1 MNKLIKPIRSLTF
14 NQYFFLLIILGY
26 LPIFIFGYFIQDD
39 YSIVYLSHLKSIDA
53 FNYICTV
60 NNNRPLSCV
69 YHVFLS
75 RIPSIFQFYFLF
87 TLLLYI
93 FFIFNIIKIFDF
105 IINNI
110 FLKKLFITFS
120 IFPFFSYT
128 VLYSPAMQSI
138 GVVALVLWSISLL
151 FLKQFITSNYKTHL
165 FYSYFFI
172 LLMFLIYESPAPL
185 LGLSIFFPLFFKK
198 KEKLFYINLLIIIS
212 LGIFLIALQKIFLP
226 KIFNIDLSR
235 FRFELYDYKKIVYLT
250 FINLVLTINIIF
262 FSIELALQVL
272 FNLFKNISYL
282 TLLQIFA
289 VIYIFYTNFY
299 CRNFYKKNENNK
311 YFLFIIILIFF
322 SVIFLN
328 ALMHAVANTGLEFT
342 KYNNRALVSLSF
354 IFPLTIVFVYKVVN
368 FKNKKLFSLL
378 LIFLFS
384 VPTINFI
391 YFQNN
396 LIKERFA
403 AKYIYYKFLDSH
415 KTEFNGVKK
424 INYIVDLNAG
434 GIKDILSYNSFD
446 YFSELNISFDYNML
460 LTEKKICDTEY
471 FNLYISP
478 YLNNPL
484 YAIKIYVF
492 NKFPTATAAIV
503 EINNSTSSISVQRIF
518 EFMECKNQKFSDT
531 LSKELNKKIYV
542 DYRFEGLFLKILK
555 YLYFKIK

>member
-39 YSIVYLSHLKSIDA
+39 YSIVYLSHLKPIDA
-53 FNYICTV
+53 FNFICTV

-403 AKYIYYKFLDSH
+403 AKYIYNKYLDSH
-415 KTEFNGVKK
+415 KTEFNGVK
-424 INYIVDLNAG
+424 INFILNTG
-434 GIKDILSYNSFD
+434 GTNIDNILSYDSLDYLKHLNEKLIVIFLNDQKFCNINYYDLYILPYFNNTNNNVNIYYFKSFLSNLTHVTQLINVDSKKFREELD
-446 YFSELNISFDYNML
+446 YSIKCKYITVSNNASDE
-460 LTEKKICDTEY
+460 EKKKRYLVNKTEGY
-471 FNLYISP
+471 FLW
-478 YLNNPL
+478 
-484 YAIKIYVF
+484 
-492 NKFPTATAAIV
+492 
-503 EINNSTSSISVQRIF
+503 
-518 EFMECKNQKFSDT
+518 
-531 LSKELNKKIYV
+531 
-542 DYRFEGLFLKILK
+542 FLKYFYLK
-555 YLYFKIK
+555 LYS

>member
-403 AKYIYYKFLDSH
+403 AKYIYNKYLDSH
-415 KTEFNGVKK
+415 KTEFNGVK
-424 INYIVDLNAG
+424 INFILNTG
-434 GIKDILSYNSFD
+434 GTNIDNILSYDSLDYLKHLNEKLIVIFLNDQKFCNINYYDLYILPYFNNTNNNVNIYYFKSFLSNLTHVTQLINVDSKKFREELD
-446 YFSELNISFDYNML
+446 YSIKCKYITVSNNASDE
-460 LTEKKICDTEY
+460 EKKKRYLVNKTEGY
-471 FNLYISP
+471 FLW
-478 YLNNPL
+478 
-484 YAIKIYVF
+484 
-492 NKFPTATAAIV
+492 
-503 EINNSTSSISVQRIF
+503 
-518 EFMECKNQKFSDT
+518 
-531 LSKELNKKIYV
+531 
-542 DYRFEGLFLKILK
+542 FLKYFYLK
-555 YLYFKIK
+555 LYS

>member
-1 MNKLIKPIRSLTF
+1 
-14 NQYFFLLIILGY
+14 
-26 LPIFIFGYFIQDD
+26 
-39 YSIVYLSHLKSIDA
+39 
-53 FNYICTV
+53 
-60 NNNRPLSCV
+60 
-69 YHVFLS
+69 
-75 RIPSIFQFYFLF
+75 
-87 TLLLYI
+87 
-93 FFIFNIIKIFDF
+93 
-105 IINNI
+105 
-110 FLKKLFITFS
+110 
-120 IFPFFSYT
+120 
-128 VLYSPAMQSI
+128 MQSI

-403 AKYIYYKFLDSH
+403 AKYIYNKYLDSH
-415 KTEFNGVKK
+415 KTEFNGVK
-424 INYIVDLNAG
+424 INFILNTG
-434 GIKDILSYNSFD
+434 GTNIDNILSYDSLDYLKHLNEKLIVIFLNDQKFCNINYYDLYILPYFNNTNNNVNIYYFKSFLSNLTHVTQLINVDSKKFREELD
-446 YFSELNISFDYNML
+446 YSIKCKYITVSNNASDE
-460 LTEKKICDTEY
+460 EKKKRYLVNKTEGY
-471 FNLYISP
+471 FLW
-478 YLNNPL
+478 
-484 YAIKIYVF
+484 
-492 NKFPTATAAIV
+492 
-503 EINNSTSSISVQRIF
+503 
-518 EFMECKNQKFSDT
+518 
-531 LSKELNKKIYV
+531 
-542 DYRFEGLFLKILK
+542 FLKYFYLK
-555 YLYFKIK
+555 LYS